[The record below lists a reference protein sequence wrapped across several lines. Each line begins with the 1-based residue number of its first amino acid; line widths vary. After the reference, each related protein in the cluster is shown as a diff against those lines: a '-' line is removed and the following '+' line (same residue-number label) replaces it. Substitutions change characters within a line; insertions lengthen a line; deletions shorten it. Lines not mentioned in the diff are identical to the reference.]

1 MNYLTEYQTF
11 KNKQQLNDAIHE
23 HLTRH
28 KYDLNETD
36 RKALKMIARYAVKF
50 AGAAHLKA
58 ATIAQLIG
66 KSEKTARRVINKL
79 ESLGIVRK
87 VPTIRKINGGKGANI
102 IQILPVEKPTN
113 DQSTLSS
120 REDARTRDIKRPET
134 QKSAAEP
141 SNSIKQL
148 KNNTFIDTA
157 FVPATALQNSLPS
170 AIYDAMSPYFNA
182 DDIYK
187 YYGILLRAKR
197 SVSDAVLIEDNPQ
210 PFVTAFQNAV
220 FKLKQGKIRNL
231 AKYLYR
237 AWQSATATI
246 VRRRVFGKSD
256 LFYDWLGAD

>member
-1 MNYLTEYQTF
+1 MHYLSQYQTF
-11 KNKQQLNDAIHE
+11 NSKEELNAAIYAHIK
-23 HLTRH
+23 RNS
-28 KYDLNETD
+28 YDLNETD

-66 KSEKTARRVINKL
+66 KSEKTARRVVNKL
-79 ESLGIVRK
+79 ADLGIIRK
-87 VPTIRKINGGKGANI
+87 VATMRKINGGKGANI
-102 IQILPVEKPTN
+102 LQILPVEDCN
-113 DQSTLSS
+113 VQSTLSS
-120 REDARTRDIKRPET
+120 REDARTRDIKRTET

-182 DDIYK
+182 ADIYK

-197 SVSDAVLIEDNPQ
+197 SVSNNVLIEDNPQ
-210 PFVTAFQNAV
+210 PFVAAFQNAIL
-220 FKLKQGKIRNL
+220 KLKQRKIRNL
-231 AKYLYR
+231 ANYLYR

-246 VRRRVFGKSD
+246 VRRRVFENND
-256 LFYDWLGAD
+256 LFYDWLADA

>member
-1 MNYLTEYQTF
+1 MHYLSQYQTF
-11 KNKQQLNDAIHE
+11 NSKEELNAAIYAHIK
-23 HLTRH
+23 RNSF
-28 KYDLNETD
+28 DLNETD

-50 AGAAHLKA
+50 TGAAHLKA
-58 ATIAQLIG
+58 ATIAELIG

-102 IQILPVEKPTN
+102 LQILPVEDGN

-120 REDARTRDIKRPET
+120 REDARTRDIKRTET

-148 KNNTFIDTA
+148 KNNTFLETA
-157 FVPATALQNSLPS
+157 TVPSTALKESLPS

-182 DDIYK
+182 EELYR

-197 SVSDAVLIEDNPQ
+197 SVSNNVLIEDNPQ
-210 PFVTAFQNAV
+210 PFVTAFQNAIL
-220 FKLKQGKIRNL
+220 KLKQRKIRNL
-231 AKYLYR
+231 ANYLYR
-237 AWQSATATI
+237 AWQSVTATI
-246 VRRRVFGKSD
+246 VRRRVFAKSD
-256 LFYDWLGAD
+256 LFYDWLADA

>member
-1 MNYLTEYQTF
+1 MHYLSQYQTF
-11 KNKQQLNDAIHE
+11 NSKEELNTAIYAHIK
-23 HLTRH
+23 RNS
-28 KYDLNETD
+28 YDLNETD

-66 KSEKTARRVINKL
+66 KSEKTARRVVNKL
-79 ESLGIVRK
+79 ADLGIIRK
-87 VPTIRKINGGKGANI
+87 VATMRKINGGKGANI
-102 IQILPVEKPTN
+102 LQILPVEDGN

-120 REDARTRDIKRPET
+120 REDAKTRDIKRNET

-148 KNNTFIDTA
+148 KNNTFLETA

-182 DDIYK
+182 ADIYK

-197 SVSDAVLIEDNPQ
+197 SVSDNVLIEDNPQ
-210 PFVTAFQNAV
+210 PFVAAFQNAIL
-220 FKLKQGKIRNL
+220 KLKQRKIRNL
-231 AKYLYR
+231 ANYLYR
-237 AWQSATATI
+237 AWQSVTATI
-246 VRRRVFGKSD
+246 VRRRVFAKSD
-256 LFYDWLGAD
+256 LFYDWLADA

>member
-58 ATIAQLIG
+58 ATIAELIG

-102 IQILPVEKPTN
+102 LQILPVEDGN

-120 REDARTRDIKRPET
+120 REDAKTRYIKRAET
-134 QKSAAEP
+134 QKSTAEP

-148 KNNTFIDTA
+148 KNNTYKETA

-182 DDIYK
+182 DDLYK

-210 PFVTAFQNAV
+210 PFVTAFQNAIL
-220 FKLKQGKIRNL
+220 KLKQRKIRNL
-231 AKYLYR
+231 ANYLYR
-237 AWQSATATI
+237 AWQSAAATI
-246 VRRRVFGKSD
+246 VRRRVFDKSD
-256 LFYDWLGAD
+256 LFYDWLADA

>member
-1 MNYLTEYQTF
+1 MHYLSQYQTF
-11 KNKQQLNDAIHE
+11 NSKEELNTAIYAHIK
-23 HLTRH
+23 RNS
-28 KYDLNETD
+28 YDLNETD

-58 ATIAQLIG
+58 ATIAELIG

-87 VPTIRKINGGKGANI
+87 VATMRKINGGKGANI
-102 IQILPVEKPTN
+102 LQILPVEDGN

-120 REDARTRDIKRPET
+120 REDAKTRDIKRTES

-148 KNNTFIDTA
+148 KNNTFLETA
-157 FVPATALQNSLPS
+157 TVPSTALKESLPS

-182 DDIYK
+182 EELYR

-197 SVSDAVLIEDNPQ
+197 SVSNNVLIEDNPQ
-210 PFVTAFQNAV
+210 PFVAAFQNAIL
-220 FKLKQGKIRNL
+220 KLKQRKIRNL
-231 AKYLYR
+231 ANYLYR

-246 VRRRVFGKSD
+246 VRRRVFENND
-256 LFYDWLGAD
+256 LFYDWLADA

>member
-1 MNYLTEYQTF
+1 MHYLSQYQTF
-11 KNKQQLNDAIHE
+11 NSKEELNTAIYAHIK
-23 HLTRH
+23 RNS
-28 KYDLNETD
+28 YDLNETD

-87 VPTIRKINGGKGANI
+87 VATIRKINGGKGANI
-102 IQILPVEKPTN
+102 LQILPVEDAN

-120 REDARTRDIKRPET
+120 REDVKTRDIKRTET

-148 KNNTFIDTA
+148 KNNTFLETA

-197 SVSDAVLIEDNPQ
+197 SVSNNVLIEDNPQ
-210 PFVTAFQNAV
+210 PFVTAFQNAIL
-220 FKLKQGKIRNL
+220 KLKQRKIRNL
-231 AKYLYR
+231 ANYLYR
-237 AWQSATATI
+237 AWQNATATI
-246 VRRRVFGKSD
+246 VRRQVFENND
-256 LFYDWLGAD
+256 LFYDWLADA

>member
-1 MNYLTEYQTF
+1 MHYLSQYQTF
-11 KNKQQLNDAIHE
+11 NSKEELNTAIYAHIK
-23 HLTRH
+23 RNSC
-28 KYDLNETD
+28 DLNETD

-58 ATIAQLIG
+58 TTIAQLIG
-66 KSEKTARRVINKL
+66 KSEKTARRVVNKL
-79 ESLGIVRK
+79 ADLGIIRK
-87 VPTIRKINGGKGANI
+87 VATMRKINGGKGANI
-102 IQILPVEKPTN
+102 LQILPVEDAN

-120 REDARTRDIKRPET
+120 REDARTRDIKRTET

-197 SVSDAVLIEDNPQ
+197 SVSDNVLIEDNPQ
-210 PFVTAFQNAV
+210 PFVAAFQNAV

-231 AKYLYR
+231 ANYLYR
-237 AWQSATATI
+237 AWQSAAATI
-246 VRRRVFGKSD
+246 VRRRVFDKSE
-256 LFYDWLGAD
+256 LFYDWLADA

>member
-1 MNYLTEYQTF
+1 MHYLSQYQTF
-11 KNKQQLNDAIHE
+11 NSKEELNTAIYAHIK
-23 HLTRH
+23 RNS
-28 KYDLNETD
+28 YDLNETD

-66 KSEKTARRVINKL
+66 KSEKTARRVVNKL
-79 ESLGIVRK
+79 VDLGIIRK
-87 VPTIRKINGGKGANI
+87 VATIRKINGGKGANI

-120 REDARTRDIKRPET
+120 REDAKTRDIKRTET

-148 KNNTFIDTA
+148 KNNTYKDTA

-182 DDIYK
+182 EELYG

-197 SVSDAVLIEDNPQ
+197 SVSDNVLIEDNPQ
-210 PFVTAFQNAV
+210 PFVAAFQNAIL
-220 FKLKQGKIRNL
+220 KLKQRKIRNL
-231 AKYLYR
+231 ANYLYR
-237 AWQSATATI
+237 AWQSAAATI
-246 VRRRVFGKSD
+246 VRRRVFTNSD
-256 LFYDWLGAD
+256 LFYDWLADA

>member
-58 ATIAQLIG
+58 ATIAELID

-102 IQILPVEKPTN
+102 LQILPVEDGN

-120 REDARTRDIKRPET
+120 REDARTRDIKRTET

-141 SNSIKQL
+141 LNSIKQL
-148 KNNTFIDTA
+148 KNNTYKETA

-182 DDIYK
+182 ADIYK

-197 SVSDAVLIEDNPQ
+197 SVSDNVLIEDNPQ
-210 PFVTAFQNAV
+210 PFVTAFQNAIL
-220 FKLKQGKIRNL
+220 KLKQGKIRNL
-231 AKYLYR
+231 SNYLYR
-237 AWQSATATI
+237 AWQSAAATI
-246 VRRRVFGKSD
+246 VRHRVFDKSD
-256 LFYDWLGAD
+256 LFYDWLADA